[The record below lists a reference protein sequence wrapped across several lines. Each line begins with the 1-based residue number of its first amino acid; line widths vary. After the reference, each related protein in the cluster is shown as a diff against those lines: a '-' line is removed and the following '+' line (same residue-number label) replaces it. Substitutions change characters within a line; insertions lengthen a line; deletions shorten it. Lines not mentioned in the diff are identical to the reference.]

1 MSQKIL
7 SPSKHPGLFHYR
19 FTIIPLG
26 KKKGTTNKKALE
38 TQQYKLNIHTISRT
52 RKQNPALWILDLQT
66 EYPRK
71 LPTKKKKRKR
81 TKYQNL
87 NVTFV
92 LKLTIY
98 ILTQFSV
105 IYTKMIGIIIKKYNL

>member
-1 MSQKIL
+1 LSQKIL

-71 LPTKKKKRKR
+71 LPTKKKEEKKKNQISKLKCDLCIK
-81 TKYQNL
+81 TNNL
-87 NVTFV
+87 
-92 LKLTIY
+92 Y
-98 ILTQFSV
+98 IDPIFCYLH
-105 IYTKMIGIIIKKYNL
+105 